1 MAKKQKDEVQE
12 NGGKEKSKVLIFAI
26 IALIVMGAGTFG
38 GVYFYMQSKD
48 ASAAKIEP
56 ADYVLLTDTT
66 LNLSDES
73 GKSYLKTS
81 LTLSYDSKNTELLAE
96 LDKKKISIQDA
107 SIWYLKSRVA
117 ADFRAENEKELKQG
131 LIDTINNILEDGN
144 ILDVYLVGAD
154 GTGFVVQKV

>member
-12 NGGKEKSKVLIFAI
+12 NGGKEKSKVLLFAI
-26 IALIVMGAGTFG
+26 IALIVMGVGTFG

>member
-12 NGGKEKSKVLIFAI
+12 NGGKGKSKVLIFAI

-38 GVYFYMQSKD
+38 GVYFYMQGKD
-48 ASAAKIEP
+48 AAAAKIEP

-107 SIWYLKSRVA
+107 SIWYLKSRVST
-117 ADFRAENEKELKQG
+117 DFRAENEKELKQG

>member
-12 NGGKEKSKVLIFAI
+12 NGGKGKSKVLIFAI
-26 IALIVMGAGTFG
+26 IALIVMGVGTFG

-107 SIWYLKSRVA
+107 SIWYLKSRVST
-117 ADFRAENEKELKQG
+117 DFRAENEKELKQG